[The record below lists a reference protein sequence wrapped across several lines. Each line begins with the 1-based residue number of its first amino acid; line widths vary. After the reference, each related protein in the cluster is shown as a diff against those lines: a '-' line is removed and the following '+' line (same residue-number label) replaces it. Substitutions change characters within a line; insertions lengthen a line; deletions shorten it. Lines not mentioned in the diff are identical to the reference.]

1 MIHNTRKE
9 IVSLEKEFEKLSFD
23 LKALDEKEKMM
34 EAQIKTQEQVLKSI
48 KPDDKQIKAL
58 E

>member
-1 MIHNTRKE
+1 MIHNTKKE
-9 IVSLEKEFEKLSFD
+9 IVSMDKEFEKLSFD

-34 EAQIKTQEQVLKSI
+34 DAQIKTQEQVLKKI
-48 KPDDKQIKAL
+48 KPDEKQIQAL

>member
-1 MIHNTRKE
+1 M
-9 IVSLEKEFEKLSFD
+9 EKEYEKLSFD

-34 EAQIKTQEQVLKSI
+34 IAQIKTQEEVLKKI

>member
-1 MIHNTRKE
+1 MD
-9 IVSLEKEFEKLSFD
+9 KEFEKLSFD

-34 EAQIKTQEQVLKSI
+34 DAQIKTQEQVLKQI

>member
-1 MIHNTRKE
+1 MTKKE
-9 IVSLEKEFEKLSFD
+9 IVSMEKEFEKLTFD

-34 EAQIKTQEQVLKSI
+34 EAQIRTQEEALKKI
-48 KPDDKQIKAL
+48 KPDDKKIKAL